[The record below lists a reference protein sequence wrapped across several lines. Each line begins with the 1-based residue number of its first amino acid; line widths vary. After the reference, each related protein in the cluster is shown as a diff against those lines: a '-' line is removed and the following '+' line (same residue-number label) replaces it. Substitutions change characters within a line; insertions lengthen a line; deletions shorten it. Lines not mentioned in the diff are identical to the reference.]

1 MTNSG
6 RTIITMVGDGNCFYR
21 GISYQLFRTQEE
33 HPTVQSVVYRM
44 ENLNKEIFS
53 TYLIPGVNEATIEE
67 QIKHVWESKTWATH
81 VEVLATATIFQTPV
95 FYCTEDL
102 EGFKWRVVRPICSS
116 RTRNL

>member
-1 MTNSG
+1 MG
-6 RTIITMVGDGNCFYR
+6 TIFIEEFL
-21 GISYQLFRTQEE
+21 ISYLE
-33 HPTVQSVVYRM
+33 HKRNTPTVQSVVCHM

-95 FYCTEDL
+95 FYSTEDS
-102 EGFKWRVVRPICSS
+102 EGSLTSDWR
-116 RTRNL
+116 NE

>member
-6 RTIITMVGDGNCFYR
+6 RPIITMVGDGNCFYR

-67 QIKHVWESKTWATH
+67 QIKHVWESKIWATH

-95 FYCTEDL
+95 FYCTEDS
-102 EGFKWRVVRPICSS
+102 EGFKWRVVRPIM
-116 RTRNL
+116 